1 MVRIFLS
8 LTTYEIECYNLLR
21 GRKKGWETMSTEPKK
36 YRELND
42 SIGQLIKKIRKNKG
56 LSQMK
61 LASLLG
67 ISYQQLQKY
76 EYGRSQISIGRLK
89 QISDVLDISIN
100 TFIQEPSRVPEIDE
114 HVWLS
119 HNEIRLLKLFRRLHD
134 EKEQESILGMFSE
147 LLNLLS
153 RPDTPST
160 DNMKVGRFSTS

>member
-1 MVRIFLS
+1 
-8 LTTYEIECYNLLR
+8 
-21 GRKKGWETMSTEPKK
+21 MSTEPKK

-61 LASLLG
+61 LASMLG

-89 QISDVLDISIN
+89 QIADVLDISIN

-119 HNEIRLLKLFRRLHD
+119 HNEVRLLKLFRRLRD
-134 EKEQESILGMFSE
+134 EKEQESIMGMFSE
-147 LLNLLS
+147 LLTLMNRS
-153 RPDTPST
+153 DTHNSEK
-160 DNMKVGRFSTS
+160 MKLGRFATS

>member
-1 MVRIFLS
+1 
-8 LTTYEIECYNLLR
+8 
-21 GRKKGWETMSTEPKK
+21 MSTEPKK

-61 LASLLG
+61 LAALLG

-89 QISDVLDISIN
+89 QVADVLDISIN
-100 TFIQEPSRVPEIDE
+100 TFIQEPTRVPDIDE

-119 HNEIRLLKLFRRLHD
+119 HNEIRLLKLFRQLQD
-134 EKEQESILGMFSE
+134 EKEQESVLGMFGE
-147 LLNLLS
+147 LLTLLNRS
-153 RPDTPST
+153 ASHSPD
-160 DNMKVGRFSTS
+160 KIKLGRFSTS